1 VEVRVPTMNRSFP
14 GRVARFAGKLSLA
27 TRTMDTEV
35 DVDNPSLLLMPGMYA
50 EVNLTLSRH
59 NAVLALP
66 VMAIDRD
73 SEGAGRVMIVTANN
87 RVETRKISLGLETAS
102 SVEVRSGLNL
112 GDTVVLSGRSSL
124 QPGEE
129 VRPKPT
135 TMSPVAN

>member
-1 VEVRVPTMNRSFP
+1 
-14 GRVARFAGKLSLA
+14 
-27 TRTMDTEV
+27 
-35 DVDNPSLLLMPGMYA
+35 MYA